1 MISAF
6 MSFLF
11 WGNAHNIGLND
22 RIEIIFKAKNLN
34 CLVLFSFLKLFWDNF
49 QTLISNA
56 VFFARID
63 YSRYMYITFKKILN
77 FWFGLIFEQRLA
89 QFDPTRSRTLWHKQT
104 KSENI
109 FVIFWHWTSDWPK
122 KQKTEGTAAI
132 SKEKQHCCH
141 CDFFA
146 KKKTC
151 LWKVLRSSG
160 GRLEGQPKF

>member
-89 QFDPTRSRTLWHKQT
+89 QFD
-104 KSENI
+104 NI
-109 FVIFWHWTSDWPK
+109 V
-122 KQKTEGTAAI
+122 A
-132 SKEKQHCCH
+132 
-141 CDFFA
+141 
-146 KKKTC
+146 
-151 LWKVLRSSG
+151 
-160 GRLEGQPKF
+160 